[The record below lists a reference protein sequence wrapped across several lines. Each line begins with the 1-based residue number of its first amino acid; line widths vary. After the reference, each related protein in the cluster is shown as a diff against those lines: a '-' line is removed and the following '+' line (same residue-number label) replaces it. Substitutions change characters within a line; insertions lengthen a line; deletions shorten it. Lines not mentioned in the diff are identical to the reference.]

1 MTREKQIIL
10 AARVVS
16 MIFTPFY
23 LPILGLV
30 VLFSLS
36 YLNQY
41 QASYKVMVLAVVY
54 LFTILLPTLLI
65 HFYRRYQ
72 GWSLTEL
79 GLKERRIV
87 PYLISILCY
96 FTCLYLM
103 EQMHIPYFMRS
114 IVTAALIIQI
124 VCALIN
130 VWWKISTHTAAIGGV
145 AGALFIF
152 SEVFRFNPT
161 WWFCLVILVAGIL
174 GSSRMIL
181 RQHILSQVVVGFLVG
196 VVCAVVGIVYL

>member
-30 VLFSLS
+30 VLFFLS

-114 IVTAALIIQI
+114 IVTAA
-124 VCALIN
+124 
-130 VWWKISTHTAAIGGV
+130 
-145 AGALFIF
+145 
-152 SEVFRFNPT
+152 
-161 WWFCLVILVAGIL
+161 
-174 GSSRMIL
+174 SSRLSAPSSTSGGRFPPI
-181 RQHILSQVVVGFLVG
+181 RQPSVVWQARCSSSPRCSALTPRGGSAWSSSLLASSAA
-196 VVCAVVGIVYL
+196 AV